1 MNSLDVVVLLLA
13 LGYAYS
19 GFNQGLAVNLS
30 GMLGLVLS
38 GVLAV
43 AAVPKI
49 FGETSSNEVGTALMA
64 LGVVVGA
71 AALGQ
76 AIGTVVGSDI
86 RRGFRTTGSRWLDAL
101 GGSLLG
107 AVVVL
112 VAGWALGYA
121 VSGADLPYL
130 SNAARSSVV
139 LRAVDRAMPDPATEL
154 LQSFNRVIDANL
166 FPRYIDPFV
175 KEEIINTGPPDEA
188 TLALP
193 AVQAARASVYK
204 IVGNAVCGR
213 GIEGSGWVF
222 APERIMTNAHV
233 VAGVRDPYIITDS
246 GRELEA
252 DVVYFDP
259 RIDLAVLRVD
269 GLNAPALELDTTAGP
284 GDDAAILGYPGD
296 GPFDARAARIR
307 QQITLSSPD
316 IYGYGQL
323 ERETYSI
330 RGLVRS
336 GNSGGPLISPAGKV
350 LGIIFAA
357 SLTDKMTGY
366 AITDDQAADAID
378 AGRTATA
385 EVHTG
390 ECA

>member
-1 MNSLDVVVLLLA
+1 MNSLDIVVLLLA
-13 LGYAYS
+13 LGYVWS
-19 GFNQGLAVNLS
+19 GFRQGLAVNLS
-30 GMLGLVLS
+30 GMLGLVLL
-38 GVLAV
+38 GVLAF

-49 FGETSSNEVGTALMA
+49 FGDHGSDEVGTALMA
-64 LGVVVGA
+64 LGIVVGA
-71 AALGQ
+71 AAIGQ
-76 AIGTVVGSDI
+76 AVGTVVGSDI
-86 RRGFRTTGSRWLDAL
+86 RRGFRSQPMRWLDAL
-101 GGSLLG
+101 GGSVLG
-107 AVVVL
+107 AIVVL
-112 VAGWALGYA
+112 VASWALGYA

-130 SNAARSSVV
+130 SNAARSSAV
-139 LRAVDRAMPDPATEL
+139 LRTVDRVMPDGATEM

-193 AVQAARASVYK
+193 AVQQARKSVYK

-222 APERIMTNAHV
+222 APNRIMTNAHV
-233 VAGVRDPYIITDS
+233 VAGVRDPLVITDS

-252 DVVYFDP
+252 EVVLFDP
-259 RIDLAVLRVD
+259 KIDLAVLRVN
-269 GLNAPALELDTTAGP
+269 GLNAPVLELDTTAGP

-307 QQITLSSPD
+307 QQITLQSPD

-366 AITDDQAADAID
+366 AITDDQAADALR
-378 AGRTATA
+378 AGRTAGA
-385 EVHTG
+385 EVSTG
-390 ECA
+390 ACS

>member
-1 MNSLDVVVLLLA
+1 MNSLDIIVLLVA
-13 LGYAYS
+13 LGYGYT
-19 GFNQGLAVNLS
+19 GFMQGLTVNLS
-30 GMLGLVLS
+30 GMLGLVLL
-38 GVLAV
+38 GILAF

-49 FGETSSNEVGTALMA
+49 FGDHSSNEVGTALMA
-64 LGVVVGA
+64 LGVVVA
-71 AALGQ
+71 AAAIGQ

-86 RRGFRTTGSRWLDAL
+86 RRGFRSPPMRWLDAL
-101 GGSLLG
+101 GGSALG
-107 AVVVL
+107 GIVVL
-112 VAGWALGYA
+112 VASWALGYA

-130 SNAARSSVV
+130 SNAARSSTV
-139 LRAVDRAMPDPATEL
+139 LRTVDGLMPERATEM

-175 KEEIINTGPPDEA
+175 KEKIINTGPPDEA

-193 AVQAARASVYK
+193 AVQEARKSVYK

-222 APERIMTNAHV
+222 APDRIMTNAHV

-252 DVVYFDP
+252 DVIVFDP
-259 RIDLAVLRVD
+259 RVDLAVLRVR
-269 GLNAPALELDTTAGP
+269 GLNAPVLELDTTAEP

-307 QQITLSSPD
+307 QEITLQSPD

-366 AITDDQAADAID
+366 AITDSQAADALA
-378 AGRTATA
+378 AGRTARV
-385 EVHTG
+385 EVSTG
-390 ECA
+390 GCA